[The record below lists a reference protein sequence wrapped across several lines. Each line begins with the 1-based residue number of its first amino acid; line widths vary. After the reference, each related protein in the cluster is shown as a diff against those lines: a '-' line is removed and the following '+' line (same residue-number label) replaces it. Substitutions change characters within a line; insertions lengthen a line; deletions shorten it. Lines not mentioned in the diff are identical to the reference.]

1 MLTVSFQL
9 PRIAKPSGTSTGP
22 ATPRV
27 APLFQLPRIAK
38 PSGTPPN
45 IASSCG
51 SGLVSTSPDSK
62 AIRNLYRACNA
73 EGGTA
78 VSTSPDSKA
87 IRNPDRARVRKPADR
102 AFQLPRIA
110 KPSGTP
116 QQLGRYGMVAVPC
129 FNFPG

>member
-38 PSGTPPN
+38 PSGT
-45 IASSCG
+45 
-51 SGLVSTSPDSK
+51 
-62 AIRNLYRACNA
+62 R
-73 EGGTA
+73 TA
-78 VSTSPDSKA
+78 PEYGNQQT
-87 IRNPDRARVRKPADR
+87 AR
-102 AFQLPRIA
+102 
-110 KPSGTP
+110 
-116 QQLGRYGMVAVPC
+116 